1 MLAVL
6 PSQLTPVAAVDPI
19 AIFIAFII
27 IVNVIS
33 ALTKRARLQSQ
44 APPAAET
51 QAQPS
56 TSSVADAMRKASADL
71 AAARAAQR
79 ARLEQAIRAAQQ
91 QAQQMAARDKAAQQV
106 ATPAPT
112 MPRSSSTM
120 TVSPQQPVA
129 LPTASNTLQPEMLP
143 SFAYAADV
151 STGLMPLT
159 SITPAVSA
167 PTTLPILNDRLTLA
181 DLFVASAIVG
191 PPASIRPPG
200 HTPAGW

>member
-1 MLAVL
+1 MFAVL

-33 ALTKRARLQSQ
+33 ALTKRARQQRS
-44 APPAAET
+44 
-51 QAQPS
+51 QAQPAAS
-56 TSSVADAMRKASADL
+56 TELQPSGVAEAMRKANVDL

-79 ARLEQAIRAAQQ
+79 TRLEQAIRAASQQ
-91 QAQQMAARDKAAQQV
+91 AAQQMSAPVTVAAAPSVPTTSRLAQPM
-106 ATPAPT
+106 APAPAPT
-112 MPRSSSTM
+112 
-120 TVSPQQPVA
+120 A
-129 LPTASNTLQPEMLP
+129 LQVETLPN
-143 SFAYAADV
+143 FAYASDV
-151 STGLMPLT
+151 AGGLMSLT
-159 SITPAVSA
+159 SIAPEVAA